1 VISLKSASIDSRDEL
16 VCLGHEEDLPGQGG
30 ALAPPIVQTSLF
42 AHESLD
48 HLMESLGAEHSHHVY
63 SRAQNPT
70 REAVERKLA
79 TLERGEACRCFA
91 SGMGAVSATLIGL
104 LEAGDHVLYVN
115 NVYGPTLQLADRLER
130 FGVTHDIVLDLDLAT
145 IEEALRPETRLLWF
159 ESPGTMQFR
168 MLDMAGLVALARD
181 RGVLTVMD
189 NSWATPLF
197 QKPITHGVD
206 VVIHSASKYLGGH
219 SDLVAGVLVTRR
231 ELMERIYYDSV
242 LLLGAQ
248 LSPFGAWL
256 LNRGLRTLPVRMRQH
271 HTDGLAVA
279 RHLDEHPRVR
289 RVHHPGLD
297 PAAEPHAEACLTG
310 FSSLMSFELDTD
322 AFDGVR
328 RFVNALKRFRVGVS
342 WGGVESLVVTPNR
355 GVNLDY
361 VESQRMPTG
370 LVRLSVGLEGVDL
383 LTADLDQAL
392 AAL

>member
-1 VISLKSASIDSRDEL
+1 VTDLEFASIDPKDEL

-30 ALAPPIVQTSLF
+30 ALSPPIVQTSLF

-48 HLMESLGAEHSHHVY
+48 HLIESLGAEHTHHVY

-70 REAVERKLA
+70 REAGERKLA

-91 SGMGAVSATLIGL
+91 SGMGAVSAVLLGL

-130 FGVTHDIVLDLDLAT
+130 FGVTHDIVLDLDLRA
-145 IEEALRPETRLLWF
+145 IEEALTPQTRIIWF

-168 MLDMAGLVALARD
+168 MLDAAGLVAMARD
-181 RGVLTVMD
+181 RGIHTVMD

-197 QKPITHGVD
+197 QKPISMGVD
-206 VVIHSASKYLGGH
+206 VVVHSASKYLGGH
-219 SDLVAGVLVTRR
+219 SDLVAGVLVTSR

-279 RHLDEHPRVR
+279 RHLQAHRGVR
-289 RVHHPGLD
+289 RVHHPALN
-297 PAAEPHAEACLTG
+297 PASEPYAQACLTG

-322 AFDGVR
+322 SFDRVT
-328 RFVNALKRFRVGVS
+328 RFVNALERFRVGVS

-355 GVNLDY
+355 GVDLDY

-370 LVRLSVGLEGVDL
+370 LVRLSVGLESVDL

-392 AAL
+392 AVL